1 MYNYYMNNNMYRENR
16 PELFNPNIGYD
27 NGNMFSNLYD
37 QYKNYKPVNLKA
49 KNEREKLLLDLSRAS
64 FAAHELK
71 LYLDLN
77 PNDNSMLTLFNDY
90 ENKCREL
97 TNEYEKRYGS
107 LNSNSK
113 YLDKI
118 PFNWVEGIWP
128 WEEKTNV

>member
-1 MYNYYMNNNMYRENR
+1 MYNYYINNNMFRVSR
-16 PELFNPNIGYD
+16 PELFNPTVGYN

-37 QYKNYKPVNLKA
+37 QYKNYKPEVLKP
-49 KNEREKLLLDLSRAS
+49 KNDRERLLLDLSKVS

-77 PNDNSMLTLFNDY
+77 PNDNGILTLFNDY

-97 TNEYEKRYGS
+97 TNEYEKRFGA
-107 LNSNSK
+107 LNTDSK

-128 WEEKTNV
+128 WEEKFNV